1 MLVSDHVGVTKKKKK
16 KEMLVSEPK
25 GCSKLR
31 QIIWFDLKWSVII
44 WKKAFVI
51 QPRLVLVLFFLM
63 LLLSAFP
70 HLFHQFLALD
80 FLSSSQI
87 TEVFPPCEM

>member
-31 QIIWFDLKWSVII
+31 QII
-44 WKKAFVI
+44 
-51 QPRLVLVLFFLM
+51 
-63 LLLSAFP
+63 
-70 HLFHQFLALD
+70 
-80 FLSSSQI
+80 
-87 TEVFPPCEM
+87 